1 MISSL
6 CIQTSALHF
15 FQECIRVILWDDAL
29 RLWEAPEQPVLD
41 PCWAAWKGS
50 AFDELNEPED
60 DILIP
65 SEKPSRPSSSSS
77 VTQKADKEGNSGS
90 KRGRKSKEA
99 TDRSQPL
106 ISAGRVTTRKQV
118 KVEKH
123 NDAGPSS
130 SAATVCT

>member
-1 MISSL
+1 M
-6 CIQTSALHF
+6 
-15 FQECIRVILWDDAL
+15 
-29 RLWEAPEQPVLD
+29 LD
-41 PCWAAWKGS
+41 PSWAEWKGP
-50 AFDELNEPED
+50 AFDELMDPES

-65 SEKPSRPSSSSS
+65 TDKPSRPSSSSS
-77 VTQKADKEGNSGS
+77 VTPKADKEGNSGS

-99 TDRSQPL
+99 SDRSQSL
-106 ISAGRVTTRKQV
+106 VSVGRVTTRKQV